1 MIKRLTPPVVG
12 IVVFLS
18 AWEGFVRLFH
28 VRRFIL
34 DAPSRAVSQL
44 LTHWGLFQ
52 RNAWVT
58 VQHATLGIACSL
70 VVALAVGAVLASN
83 SFLERAAEPIL
94 TMVQVA
100 PWFAYFVS
108 ILLWLGS
115 GPRPVVFLV
124 ALACLPTFV
133 FATVDGL
140 KSADPAAREL
150 LASVDAGR
158 FDVLWRLRLPG
169 AMPAVLGALRLNVG
183 LALAAAYFGET
194 GNLENRGL
202 GHLGSRY
209 AAGTDA
215 SGLWATVLAMV
226 ILGSVGLVLL
236 ALLRRKLLH
245 WHASQ
250 RS

>member
-1 MIKRLTPPVVG
+1 MIKRLFPPIVG
-12 IVVFLS
+12 IVVFLA

-34 DAPSRAVSQL
+34 DAPSRALSYL
-44 LTHWGLFQ
+44 FAHGGLFQ

-58 VQHATLGIACSL
+58 VQHATFGLFSSLAIAL
-70 VVALAVGAVLASN
+70 LFGALLASN
-83 SFLERAAEPIL
+83 TFLERAAEPVL

-115 GPRPVVFLV
+115 GPQPVIFLV
-124 ALACLPTFV
+124 ALACLPMFT
-133 FATVDGL
+133 FATIDGM

-158 FDVLWRLRLPG
+158 FDVLWRLRLPA
-169 AMPAVLGALRLNVG
+169 AMPAVFGAMRFNIG

-202 GHLGSRY
+202 GYLGSGF
-209 AAGTDA
+209 AAGTNA
-215 SGLWATVLAMV
+215 PGLWATVLAMV
-226 ILGSVGLVLL
+226 ILGSIGLVLL
-236 ALLRRKLLH
+236 AVTRRRLLH